1 MRYIIGIIVG
11 ILIILNWGSIKTLFD
26 SKLVQQTPVE
36 ATTTVAAQPAPPPPS
51 EPDDIV
57 ARSMSEAAAD
67 QAKP

>member
-26 SKLVQQTPVE
+26 AKLAKQAPVE
-36 ATTTVAAQPAPPPPS
+36 ATTTVAAPPPPS

-57 ARSMSEAAAD
+57 ARGMSEAAAD